1 MTKMFTC
8 KNCRQEK
15 NCQSP
20 ALKAIRNI
28 AVMMRVNWPEKLL
41 GKKKRMA
48 DDPSYKAKQMA
59 GVNRWRKN
67 RPLHEYQKNY
77 RKTHPEYAETNRQKQ
92 KIRNARRSE
101 RQKSVSPE
109 KIVKVDALFNQAT
122 VYRMKSYNVDAS
134 GMIVKVDTLFV
145 ELTPLQ
151 AIREKFPERIPDC
164 KSRPY

>member
-15 NCQSP
+15 TANPRLKGDQEYCGDDACQL
-20 ALKAIRNI
+20 ARKA
-28 AVMMRVNWPEKLL
+28 AW
-41 GKKKRMA
+41 KKKRMA
-48 DDPSYKAKQMA
+48 DDPSYKAKKMA

-67 RPLHEYQKNY
+67 RPLHEYQKKY